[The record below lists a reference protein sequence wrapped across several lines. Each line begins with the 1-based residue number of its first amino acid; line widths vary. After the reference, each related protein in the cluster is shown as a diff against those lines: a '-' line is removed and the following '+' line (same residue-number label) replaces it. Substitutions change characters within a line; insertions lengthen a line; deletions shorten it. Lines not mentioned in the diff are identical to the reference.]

1 MESNTHAET
10 HAETGRGMDDGP
22 PNVPSTG
29 PNLETTQMMQQIR
42 LLEDRIKALE
52 SNSATDAKPAQPEDV
67 KKPSV
72 SSNLALRPIVRW
84 CNFERYKNYFGD
96 VDDAAAIDVLKSNE
110 QLNDEV
116 RQELSRR
123 DLAKEGKF
131 DAALVPD
138 LSLFGNEEPRIQSI
152 RIKSKII
159 LRILAR
165 ISAKYGLYHMTV
177 DSPVSFPRPFEY
189 LIFSLEELKGE
200 IRQLAARGSKNSM
213 SDVETVSANDKPQE
227 PVRDSQAATT
237 EPRTTRSDA
246 ANSHTLQESSKGGLP
261 GETNGIH
268 RVESVTRNEMAILQC
283 YVDFMEEHIMPR
295 YKQLAFGDT
304 SGDFSKKVHF
314 DDLWWL
320 FKPGDLLYT
329 SPVLQIGKPRPSTEQ
344 RTWRLLKV
352 TDSDSE
358 WNLDAIEREHSSS
371 LGKEGNQGGEGE
383 NNKKFQTEA
392 MVLLCYYLDY
402 TGTALCPVFSRI
414 TIQRFAGEIEMSS
427 LKAYPL
433 RLVTQGQEISEIL
446 RAERSDFTRYIST
459 TPRPQMMHDGW
470 SVAKNVEGWDIN
482 DEDESHEYVDSEVIV
497 DFEESFQAHP
507 NWRPNFFW
515 SHIRAQPNTKWKLDS
530 FPIIHWTDPQRSS
543 IISEQQDLF
552 LVKSGLNSLET
563 NQWVAKDRFVTLT
576 DYASDYETGFAPPD
590 YTTPPAEPPNYTELS
605 DEELLLL
612 PIRLFV
618 YSLRDRRFFQIDIR
632 NLKEIE
638 QVQDPFRSLQIDP
651 SHKDT
656 VESLLYTH
664 FDRKTLD
671 RRPGPAIPDQ
681 DLIRGKGR
689 GVIILLHGAPG
700 K

>member
-1 MESNTHAET
+1 
-10 HAETGRGMDDGP
+10 
-22 PNVPSTG
+22 
-29 PNLETTQMMQQIR
+29 MMQQIR
-42 LLEDRIKALE
+42 FLEDRIKALE
-52 SNSATDAKPAQPEDV
+52 SSSQTDAKPAQPEDV
-67 KKPSV
+67 KK
-72 SSNLALRPIVRW
+72 SSAWSDAALQPIVRW

-123 DLAKEGKF
+123 DLAKESKF
-131 DAALVPD
+131 NAALVPD

-159 LRILAR
+159 LHILAR
-165 ISAKYGLYHMTV
+165 ISAKYGMYHMTV
-177 DSPVSFPRPFEY
+177 DLPVSFPRPFEN
-189 LIFSLEELKGE
+189 LIFSLEEFKGE
-200 IRQLAARGSKNSM
+200 IRRLTVRGSATSTG
-213 SDVETVSANDKPQE
+213 DTETVSANGNVQQ
-227 PVRDSQAATT
+227 PVRDSQAANT
-237 EPRTTRSDA
+237 ESQATRSDTS
-246 ANSHTLQESSKGGLP
+246 NSQILYKSSKADFPGG
-261 GETNGIH
+261 TNGMH

-295 YKQLAFGDT
+295 YKQLALGDA
-304 SGDFSKKVHF
+304 SGDFSKKVRF
-314 DDLWWL
+314 DELWWL
-320 FKPGDLLYT
+320 FKPGDLLYL
-329 SPVLQIGKPRPSTEQ
+329 SSILQIGKPRPSTEQ
-344 RTWRLLKV
+344 RTWRLFNV
-352 TDSDSE
+352 SDSDSE
-358 WNLDAIEREHSSS
+358 WNLDVIEREHSSS
-371 LGKEGNQGGEGE
+371 LGKEGKQEGEGE
-383 NNKKFQTEA
+383 NDKSFQAEE

-402 TGTALCPVFSRI
+402 TGTALCPVFSRVKI
-414 TIQRFAGEIEMSS
+414 RRFAGEIEMST
-427 LKAYPL
+427 LRTYPL
-433 RLVTQGQEISEIL
+433 RFVTRGKEISKIL
-446 RAERSDFTRYIST
+446 RAERSDFTRYTST
-459 TPRPQMMHDGW
+459 TPRPQVMHDGW

-482 DEDESHEYVDSEVIV
+482 DEYESHEYVDSEVIV
-497 DFEESFQAHP
+497 DFSEAFQAHP

-515 SHIRAQPNTKWKLDS
+515 SHIREQPSTKWKLDS

-543 IISEQQDLF
+543 IIFEQQDLF

-563 NQWVAKDRFVTLT
+563 NQWLVKDRFVALT
-576 DYASDYETGFAPPD
+576 DYASDYDSGFKPPD
-590 YTTPPAEPPNYTELS
+590 YTTPPTEPPSYTELS
-605 DEELLLL
+605 EDELLLL